1 MSVCSHTQS
10 TCSAPATAVTTPVS
24 PLHTNLQAVNCKGA
38 NSHARPCMPAA
49 ALLCFTG
56 FCTIRLKIFP
66 LFFVFIFYVCICDK
80 YQKLVSMQLIVFV
93 GVSRLT
99 LLDLQKKKKI
109 GLMNLLLELSS
120 FIYRALIVF
129 LKFMET
135 GSRMVGL
142 DDQGQGRGSPC

>member
-1 MSVCSHTQS
+1 
-10 TCSAPATAVTTPVS
+10 
-24 PLHTNLQAVNCKGA
+24 
-38 NSHARPCMPAA
+38 
-49 ALLCFTG
+49 
-56 FCTIRLKIFP
+56 
-66 LFFVFIFYVCICDK
+66 
-80 YQKLVSMQLIVFV
+80 MQLIVFV

-99 LLDLQKKKKI
+99 LLDLQKKKI

-142 DDQGQGRGSPC
+142 DD

>member
-1 MSVCSHTQS
+1 
-10 TCSAPATAVTTPVS
+10 
-24 PLHTNLQAVNCKGA
+24 
-38 NSHARPCMPAA
+38 
-49 ALLCFTG
+49 
-56 FCTIRLKIFP
+56 
-66 LFFVFIFYVCICDK
+66 
-80 YQKLVSMQLIVFV
+80 MQLIVFV

-142 DDQGQGRGSPC
+142 DD